1 MDRVMV
7 HQMKF
12 LPFTHFGL
20 HLLAFTLQIMWWRG
34 QQGELILWCA
44 KLSYLPTCSTFD
56 VLNCSKY
63 MFFSDLK
70 FQWKLLSFYSWHW
83 KFSSVSCMFFHFSKH
98 YFFFYSAIQTYF
110 SEQKNTS

>member
-34 QQGELILWCA
+34 QQGELIL
-44 KLSYLPTCSTFD
+44 
-56 VLNCSKY
+56 
-63 MFFSDLK
+63 
-70 FQWKLLSFYSWHW
+70 
-83 KFSSVSCMFFHFSKH
+83 
-98 YFFFYSAIQTYF
+98 
-110 SEQKNTS
+110 